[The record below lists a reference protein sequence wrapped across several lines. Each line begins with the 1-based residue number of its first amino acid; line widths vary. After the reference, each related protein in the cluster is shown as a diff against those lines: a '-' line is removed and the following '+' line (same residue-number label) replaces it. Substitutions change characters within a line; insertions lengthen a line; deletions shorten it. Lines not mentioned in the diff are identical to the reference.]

1 MASAAGRAQVLA
13 AAACLALLLS
23 LRVLKLMSALV
34 ARSGAE
40 RGVVTMPHR
49 SACLITA
56 LGFAA
61 TRERR
66 IAYKAATH
74 LLGLIKRL
82 RVFHEASRSVAE
94 ISSSSVDWVG
104 RREKLKACI
113 IVMRDFAMMCKS
125 KRAYNVLECPA

>member
-1 MASAAGRAQVLA
+1 MPS
-13 AAACLALLLS
+13 LLLS
-23 LRVLKLMSALV
+23 LRVVKLMSALV

-66 IAYKAATH
+66 IANKAATH

-82 RVFHEASRSVAE
+82 RVFHEASRS
-94 ISSSSVDWVG
+94 
-104 RREKLKACI
+104 EKLKACI
-113 IVMRDFAMMCKS
+113 IVMRDFAIMCKS
-125 KRAYNVLECPA
+125 KRANNVLECPA